1 MRLVVFYFKYTGMD
15 FVRISPTSK
24 SSISLLPISVSL
36 TLFTDLPLYFYLHNH
51 LLKTTVMNAEL
62 FKRLL
67 QVEAE
72 NLYQQGST
80 PESFMNRINP
90 LIQELLKESRSET
103 MSENDL
109 EGILVS
115 SKSKA
120 NQNSNNRNCFFDV
133 VDLSMYRAN

>member
-1 MRLVVFYFKYTGMD
+1 
-15 FVRISPTSK
+15 
-24 SSISLLPISVSL
+24 
-36 TLFTDLPLYFYLHNH
+36 
-51 LLKTTVMNAEL
+51 MNAEL